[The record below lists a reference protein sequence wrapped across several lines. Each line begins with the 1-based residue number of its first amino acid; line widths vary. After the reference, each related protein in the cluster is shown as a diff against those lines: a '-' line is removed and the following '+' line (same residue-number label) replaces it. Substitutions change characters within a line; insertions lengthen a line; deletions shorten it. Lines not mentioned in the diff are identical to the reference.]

1 MTPRSYGLLC
11 SEFVCRSRIRT
22 FKKTKQKDAALLCV
36 TSGNEASNCCG
47 GTRKRIPVS
56 SPSTPFL
63 PRLPWM
69 PHANT
74 TSISVVMSFVRR
86 ACRSF
91 SGSFLG
97 KDFPALQDHAVGNAA
112 QRIKELSSGCRV
124 ICKVE
129 PTGMYGFVSSDAQNI
144 TRVLSLARKTL
155 HDQQVSVGV
164 SGRSRLFF
172 TKLPRR
178 KSDERCWAS
187 GRNCV
192 RFPTGPT
199 DFSRIG
205 RDSGAEL
212 GSAAGGSSDRKPGLQ
227 SHHSRSTRANTRHAR
242 IPEDV
247 FS

>member
-1 MTPRSYGLLC
+1 MTPRSHGLLC

-97 KDFPALQDHAVGNAA
+97 KASDGLPCSPRSCRRQCGATNQRAFERLPGHLQDRTDRDVQLCF
-112 QRIKELSSGCRV
+112 QRRAKHHTRSFPCKEDPS
-124 ICKVE
+124 
-129 PTGMYGFVSSDAQNI
+129 
-144 TRVLSLARKTL
+144 
-155 HDQQVSVGV
+155 
-164 SGRSRLFF
+164 
-172 TKLPRR
+172 
-178 KSDERCWAS
+178 
-187 GRNCV
+187 
-192 RFPTGPT
+192 
-199 DFSRIG
+199 
-205 RDSGAEL
+205 
-212 GSAAGGSSDRKPGLQ
+212 
-227 SHHSRSTRANTRHAR
+227 
-242 IPEDV
+242 
-247 FS
+247 